1 MLSENS
7 KHGIDKDPVGCR
19 ELGLGEEMAEWS
31 KWVQRKGPGR
41 NLGGCSGTGL
51 RTCILA
57 RKKKLNHTLL
67 SFEAASPQIYSCLL
81 LLNHESLFQILGTQS
96 LFSLGNVVTLH
107 IRSGN
112 NLITMV
118 KAAAGTHSQPPHHS
132 RGPEAV
138 KGFMPRTWKS
148 RCWGGS
154 VFTSSLCSSSE
165 ALFLL

>member
-1 MLSENS
+1 MIQMGTKKRTRQEPRRLQWDWAEDLYLSQE
-7 KHGIDKDPVGCR
+7 
-19 ELGLGEEMAEWS
+19 
-31 KWVQRKGPGR
+31 
-41 NLGGCSGTGL
+41 
-51 RTCILA
+51 
-57 RKKKLNHTLL
+57 KKLNHTLL

-138 KGFMPRTWKS
+138 KGFMPRT
-148 RCWGGS
+148 
-154 VFTSSLCSSSE
+154 
-165 ALFLL
+165 